1 MSLATL
7 LDTFNLWKPGF
18 GSFLMK
24 NQNNQEG
31 RSYDLPLLSPNVKS
45 LSKTNLQDSFA
56 LYKIIPKST
65 FKKETLRLY
74 PLK

>member
-45 LSKTNLQDSFA
+45 LSKTNLQDSLA
-56 LYKIIPKST
+56 LYKS
-65 FKKETLRLY
+65 FVLL
-74 PLK
+74 